1 MNFLNVVM
9 LNKIGADDESVYMIM
24 FFVSMFTLIIIS
36 LLIIVDRRMRIFQNN
51 IMLILIF
58 IQTGYFMSYIQYK
71 SVCDINTR
79 NWTNT
84 LTFGWLTPEESLGVQ
99 IIIMNVVENF
109 FSVADWIFSTM
120 LSYDLIMIVRNPFVN
135 NNKKRVKQGW
145 IILSIYIVFFI
156 TFFLIHS
163 HSMDLDKM
171 KIKHYEFG
179 NVAYW

>member
-36 LLIIVDRRMRIFQNN
+36 LLIIADRRMRIFQNN

-79 NWTNT
+79 YWT
-84 LTFGWLTPEESLGVQ
+84 
-99 IIIMNVVENF
+99 
-109 FSVADWIFSTM
+109 
-120 LSYDLIMIVRNPFVN
+120 
-135 NNKKRVKQGW
+135 
-145 IILSIYIVFFI
+145 
-156 TFFLIHS
+156 
-163 HSMDLDKM
+163 
-171 KIKHYEFG
+171 
-179 NVAYW
+179 